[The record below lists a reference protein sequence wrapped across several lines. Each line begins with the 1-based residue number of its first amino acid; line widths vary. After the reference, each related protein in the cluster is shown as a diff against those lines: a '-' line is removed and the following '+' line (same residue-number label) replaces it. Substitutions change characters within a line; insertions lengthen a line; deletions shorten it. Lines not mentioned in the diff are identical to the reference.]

1 MGISLIISVFYKVF
15 IIFNLISF
23 NANKAEIELENKVRD
38 TKIKEWDNIAKKQ
51 PKLVNYLKDNIHGE
65 NDR

>member
-1 MGISLIISVFYKVF
+1 M
-15 IIFNLISF
+15 
-23 NANKAEIELENKVRD
+23 IELENKVRD